1 MSTILKLS
9 DNKLETV
16 CDVQDFERL
25 IDTYMGNEAVKYFQE
40 LMDKVNKERKEL
52 RSTRSYIEDQVLNLI
67 SQIELMYEGDREVIA
82 EEFSAIMEDIFGV
95 EEN

>member
-25 IDTYMGNEAVKYFQE
+25 IDTYMGNEAVKYFHE
-40 LMDKVNKERKEL
+40 LMDKVNE
-52 RSTRSYIEDQVLNLI
+52 
-67 SQIELMYEGDREVIA
+67 
-82 EEFSAIMEDIFGV
+82 
-95 EEN
+95 